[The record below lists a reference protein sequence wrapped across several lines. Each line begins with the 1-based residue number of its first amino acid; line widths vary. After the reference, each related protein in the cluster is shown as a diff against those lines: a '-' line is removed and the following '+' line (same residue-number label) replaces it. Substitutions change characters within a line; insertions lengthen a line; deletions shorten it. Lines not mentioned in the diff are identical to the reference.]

1 MSFEDIKGQD
11 SALNTLKGAL
21 EEGRVFSSYLFLGPE
36 GVGKATTAR
45 NFAKALNCKDGENIP
60 CDMCISCNKIN
71 SNTHP
76 DVMIV
81 EPEGA
86 SQAIKI
92 NRIRNIIASANLKAY
107 EGKKKVFIVDKADSM
122 TQEASNAFLKTLEEA
137 PADSVFILVASSK
150 EMILPT
156 ILSRCLV
163 VNFFPASMELTE
175 KMLKE
180 KINLEKEEANILS
193 RFSSGRIGEA
203 MRMKEHSLIDRKNK
217 VIDSFLKNS
226 FDVIDN
232 YSSRGELKED
242 LEFLVSYFRDV
253 FLYKRVSNEE
263 LVFHVDRIED
273 IKKASDKF
281 TQEKLDR
288 IIKKIIK
295 LRSYVNNN
303 VNPKMIIDVL
313 KNELKES

>member
-11 SALNTLKGAL
+11 SALDTLKGAL
-21 EEGRVFSSYLFLGPE
+21 KEDRVFSSYLFLGPE

-45 NFAKALNCKDGENIP
+45 NFAKALNCINGENVP
-60 CDMCISCNKIN
+60 CDACISCKKID
-71 SNTHP
+71 SSTHP
-76 DVMIV
+76 DVIVV

-86 SQAIKI
+86 SHSIKI
-92 NRIRNIIASANLKAY
+92 DKIRNIIASANLKAY
-107 EGKKKVFIVDKADSM
+107 EGKKKVFIIDKADSM
-122 TQEASNAFLKTLEEA
+122 TQEAANAFLKTLEEA

-150 EMILPT
+150 DMILPT

-163 VNFFPASMELTE
+163 VNFFPTSMKLTE

-180 KINLEKEEANILS
+180 KIGLDGEEANILS

-203 MRMKEHSLIDRKNK
+203 MRMKEHSLIDRKNR

-242 LEFLVSYFRDV
+242 LDFLVSYFRDV
-253 FLYKRVSNEE
+253 FLYKTVNNEG
-263 LVFHVDRIED
+263 LIFHADRIDD

-281 TQEKLDR
+281 TQEELDR

-295 LRSYVNNN
+295 LRSYVDNN